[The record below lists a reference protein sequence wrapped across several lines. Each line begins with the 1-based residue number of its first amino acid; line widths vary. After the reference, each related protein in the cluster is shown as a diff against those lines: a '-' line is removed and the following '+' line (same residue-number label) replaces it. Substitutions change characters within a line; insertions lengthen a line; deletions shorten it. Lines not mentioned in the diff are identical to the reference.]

1 MFRLT
6 FYSAAS
12 LCLVFFALAAGCG
25 GPQQETAK
33 LETRPLEEAKASDI
47 IAAVLTERGY
57 VASRDV
63 KIELSTKMV
72 FDCDFRVDG
81 QTIALEYVT
90 RQDRT
95 TMGVIPPPAPGS
107 RLHVLPA
114 KVVPDDPSTQGE
126 PIYVYIIDEN
136 KYEYQFNPTSENRAD
151 VTFLEV
157 ESRMRRDLADFL
169 TWYETSKATGK

>member
-1 MFRLT
+1 MSRLT
-6 FYSAAS
+6 FFSMAS
-12 LCLVFFALAAGCG
+12 PCLAFFALVAGCG

-47 IAAVLTERGY
+47 ITAVLTERGY

-63 KIELSTKMV
+63 KIELSTKVV
-72 FDCDFRVDG
+72 FDCDFKVND
-81 QTIALEYVT
+81 QKIALEYVT
-90 RQDRT
+90 RQDLT
-95 TMGVIPPPAPGS
+95 TMGAIPPPAPGS

-126 PIYVYIIDEN
+126 PVYVFMIDEN
-136 KYEYQFNPTSENRAD
+136 DYEYQFNPTSENRAD

-169 TWYETSKATGK
+169 AWYETSKAASK